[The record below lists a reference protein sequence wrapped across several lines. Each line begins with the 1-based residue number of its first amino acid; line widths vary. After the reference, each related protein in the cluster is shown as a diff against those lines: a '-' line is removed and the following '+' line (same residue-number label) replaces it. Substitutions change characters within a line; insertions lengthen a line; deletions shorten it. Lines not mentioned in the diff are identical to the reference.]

1 MSDDQNKPEQ
11 TPAQTSNNEPTPA
24 PAPAPAPASN

>member
-11 TPAQTSNNEPTPA
+11 TPAQTSNNEP
-24 PAPAPAPASN
+24 APAPAPASN